1 MFRATLTFLII
12 LAATALA
19 SPSHAGDVIGG
30 GAQLAQAGGEAKPLT
45 KDEIRGRVIGNTL
58 RFTAPSNGRRMNI
71 YFGQNGE
78 IFQKVAGRSKIFKKK
93 WFFNKKSML

>member
-19 SPSHAGDVIGG
+19 SPSHAGDAIGG

-45 KDEIRGRVIGNTL
+45 KDEIRDRIIGNTL
-58 RFTAPSNGRRMNI
+58 RFAAPSSGRTLTI
-71 YFGQNGE
+71 YFSQNGE
-78 IFQKVAGRSKIFKKK
+78 VFQKLAGGSKII
-93 WFFNKKSML
+93 NGAVPDN